1 MKILFTI
8 FCALAIGSVFGQD
21 LKSIEQVLLRQFKQI
36 TYWRDYKS
44 SSDTINGY
52 DSLLKANG
60 DFQALLLKYTG
71 QHPPTID
78 LNFKKLDNVGL
89 SIATS
94 ADSLFRIY
102 SWDTYTGGTMHI
114 FYSVYQYKVNG
125 KVYSKTI
132 NETNDEGDPGSW
144 YSNIYTLKSQG
155 KTYYLGLCHAVYS
168 TKDLYQGIKV
178 FSIRNNSLR
187 TDTKLIKTKT
197 GMENEL
203 GFGFD
208 LSSVVEKPERP
219 FLLIRYDAA
228 SKTLSLPV
236 VLESGRVTDK
246 RIVYQFTGQYFE
258 QKK

>member
-1 MKILFTI
+1 VYSATF
-8 FCALAIGSVFGQD
+8 
-21 LKSIEQVLLRQFKQI
+21 
-36 TYWRDYKS
+36 
-44 SSDTINGY
+44 SDT
-52 DSLLKANG
+52 
-60 DFQALLLKYTG
+60 
-71 QHPPTID
+71 
-78 LNFKKLDNVGL
+78 
-89 SIATS
+89 
-94 ADSLFRIY
+94 
-102 SWDTYTGGTMHI
+102 
-114 FYSVYQYKVNG
+114 
-125 KVYSKTI
+125 
-132 NETNDEGDPGSW
+132 NEEGDPGSW

-208 LSSVVEKPERP
+208 FSSVVEKPERP